1 MTAITIIVL
10 IALLSLLIVPSDGL
24 ADGLAL
30 FIFAVLSGAFGWWLG
45 GL

>member
-1 MTAITIIVL
+1 MLAITIIAA
-10 IALLSLLIVPSDGL
+10 IALLSLLIVPDDTV

-30 FIFAVLSGAFGWWLG
+30 FLFAVLCGAFGWWLG